1 MATRKRHEAG
11 EFRPHV
17 KKGDTVKLLSGKDRG
32 KRGRILE
39 VLPRH
44 ERAVVEGA
52 NMMIRHQRAR
62 GGQRVTAEQQ
72 SGRIE
77 KAAPV
82 HVSNL
87 MLVCPSCNKETRIRY
102 QEVEGQTV
110 RVCRNEGCGEA
121 IDKRK

>member
-1 MATRKRHEAG
+1 MAARKRHEAG
-11 EFRPHV
+11 EFRAHV
-17 KKGDTVKLLSGKDRG
+17 KKGDTVKILCGRSRG
-32 KRGRILE
+32 EKGRIIE

-52 NMMIRHQRAR
+52 NLIIRHQRAR

-77 KAAPV
+77 KPAPI
-82 HVSNL
+82 HLSNL
-87 MLVCPSCNKETRIRY
+87 MLVCPSCGHETRIRY

-110 RVCRNEGCGEA
+110 RVCKNPGCGEV

>member
-11 EFRPHV
+11 EFRAHV

-52 NMMIRHQRAR
+52 NMMIRHQHAR
-62 GGQRVTAEQQ
+62 GGPRGTAEQQ